1 MINSAIRIVSTVMI
15 LNIIYDLVF
24 NESITIYNMGTVL
37 IVILVSL
44 IFITVQFDELKH
56 NKNGKE

>member
-1 MINSAIRIVSTVMI
+1 MINSVIRIASTVMI
-15 LNIIYDLVF
+15 WNIICDLVF
-24 NESITIYNMGTVL
+24 NKSITIYNMGTVL

-44 IFITVQFDELKH
+44 IFITIQFDELKH

>member
-1 MINSAIRIVSTVMI
+1 MINSVIRIASTAMI
-15 LNIIYDLVF
+15 LNIICDLVF
-24 NESITIYNMGTVL
+24 NKSITIYNMGAAL

-44 IFITVQFDELKH
+44 IFITIQFDKLKH